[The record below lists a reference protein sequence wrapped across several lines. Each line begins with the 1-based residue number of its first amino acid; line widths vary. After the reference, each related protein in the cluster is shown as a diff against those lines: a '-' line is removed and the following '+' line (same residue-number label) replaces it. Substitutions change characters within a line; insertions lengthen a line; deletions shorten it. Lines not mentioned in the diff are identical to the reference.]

1 MMSNEGAAT
10 TTMIPRAKHTS
21 IRRRKLRVMEGNEH
35 NSLVMDASST
45 SSMQNSPMVLEMK

>member
-10 TTMIPRAKHTS
+10 TTMIPRAKHTP
-21 IRRRKLRVMEGNEH
+21 IRRRKLRVMEGNKH